1 VTTPA
6 LRIRVDS
13 AAAVPAQLRAYAEYR
28 VFAALAPHAPAIRQ
42 VHVRLQVGTAP
53 SGFARC
59 DVTVKLEASGARRTT
74 ASGAPLRGAID
85 EAADRAAAAI
95 AASHR
100 RARGTR
106 EAVPKPA
113 THSS

>member
-6 LRIRVDS
+6 LRIVV
-13 AAAVPAQLRAYAEYR
+13 AAADTVPAQLRAYAEYR

-42 VHVRLQVGTAP
+42 VHVRLQAGTA
-53 SGFARC
+53 SSAFARC
-59 DVTVKLEASGARRTT
+59 DVTVKLEASGARLTA
-74 ASGAPLRGAID
+74 ASGAHLRGAID

-95 AASHR
+95 GASQR

-106 EAVPKPA
+106 ETVPR
-113 THSS
+113 